1 MLGNTRYFGL
11 PDDFRNWVESGIKVM
26 SGEDHLQD
34 IASSGWCRPMGQWI
48 NTMLPAE
55 ITLLGWPTWSAACA
69 CGFACLSCLLLL
81 LLHVCLLLFKVL
93 SLGSRP
99 GEQFV
104 LLVFL
109 VCLVCCCCSCLFVV
123 VEITLFKKLQI
134 WYCTESLIYCILF
147 V

>member
-1 MLGNTRYFGL
+1 MMQTDGTMDQHDAAGGDYSPWVADLVSGL
-11 PDDFRNWVESGIKVM
+11 
-26 SGEDHLQD
+26 
-34 IASSGWCRPMGQWI
+34 
-48 NTMLPAE
+48 
-55 ITLLGWPTWSAACA
+55 
-69 CGFACLSCLLLL
+69 CLWFCLFVLFVVVALAFL
-81 LLHVCLLLFKVL
+81 FVCLLLFKVL

-99 GEQFV
+99 GQRLV